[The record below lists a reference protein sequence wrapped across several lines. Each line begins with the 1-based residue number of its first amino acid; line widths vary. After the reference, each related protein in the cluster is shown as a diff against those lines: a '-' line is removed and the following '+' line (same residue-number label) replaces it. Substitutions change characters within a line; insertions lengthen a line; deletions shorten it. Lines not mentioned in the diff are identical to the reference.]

1 MIMRKRNQLLELE
14 VTYSI
19 IIHKYVKV
27 ILISSSLVG
36 AFLANMIRAP

>member
-14 VTYSI
+14 VTMI

-36 AFLANMIRAP
+36 AFIANMIRAP

>member
-14 VTYSI
+14 VLLI